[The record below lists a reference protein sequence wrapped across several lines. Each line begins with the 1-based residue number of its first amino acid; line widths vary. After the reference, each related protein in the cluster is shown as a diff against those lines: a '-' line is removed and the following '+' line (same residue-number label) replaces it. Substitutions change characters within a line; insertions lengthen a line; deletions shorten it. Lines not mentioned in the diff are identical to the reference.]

1 MNESGCA
8 VAPLI
13 WHGDAENGW
22 LEMLDQTQLPTKQVA
37 IECRTAGDVFEGIR
51 MLRVRGAPA
60 IGVAG
65 AYGLILAA
73 QQIHSNSSRAFLGEL
88 TRQADWL
95 NSSRPTAVNLSWG
108 LGRLIRLAEKMPDSL
123 SLTDRRSLLLED
135 AKAIA
140 QEDKAMCTA
149 MAQHGLDLIPPGA
162 GILTHCNTGV
172 LATAGEGTALA
183 VIYAAHRA
191 GKNIRVYADET
202 RPLLQ
207 GSRLT
212 AWELKKAGV
221 PVTLICDNMAAM
233 VMRQGKIQAVLV
245 GADRIA
251 ANGDTANKIGTYTV
265 AVLARHHGIPFHVV
279 APTSSFDLGI
289 ESGTQI
295 PIEERA
301 AQEVICGYGKPTAPE
316 DVDVYNPAFDV
327 TPGDLITSI
336 ITENGI
342 IRPVTK
348 EIIEKTL
355 GESWKPGL

>member
-1 MNESGCA
+1 MNGTSGPIK
-8 VAPLI
+8 PLI
-13 WHGDAENGW
+13 WHGDSQNGW
-22 LEMLDQTQLPTKQVA
+22 LEMLDQTQLPTNQVSV
-37 IECRTAGDVFEGIR
+37 ECRTARDVFEGIR

-65 AYGLILAA
+65 AFGLILAA
-73 QQIHSNSSRAFLGEL
+73 QKIDSPSSKAFLEEL
-88 TRQADWL
+88 TRQANWL

-108 LGRLIRLAEKMPDSL
+108 LARLTRLAAALPDSL
-123 SLTDRRSLLLED
+123 PLTDRRNLLLEE

-140 QEDKAMCTA
+140 LEDKAMCQA
-149 MAQHGLDLIPPGA
+149 MAFHGLGLIPVGA

-183 VIYAAHRA
+183 VIYAAHKA

-212 AWELKKAGV
+212 AWELQKAGV
-221 PVTLICDNMAAM
+221 PVTLLCDNMAAM

-251 ANGDTANKIGTYTV
+251 SNGDTANKIGTYSV
-265 AVLARHHGIPFHVV
+265 AVMAKHHGIPFHVV

-289 ESGTQI
+289 ESGAQI

-301 AQEVICGYGKPTAPE
+301 AQEITCGYGKPTAPE
-316 DVDVYNPAFDV
+316 DVEVYNPAFDV
-327 TPGDLITSI
+327 TPADLITSI
-336 ITENGI
+336 VTENGI
-342 IRPVTK
+342 IGPVSP
-348 EIIEKTL
+348 ENIEKTL
-355 GESWKPGL
+355 GQSWKPGL

>member
-1 MNESGCA
+1 MSESKCP
-8 VAPLI
+8 VAPLV

-22 LEMLDQTQLPTKQVA
+22 LEMLDQTQLPTKQASV
-37 IECRTAGDVFEGIR
+37 ECRTAGDVFEGIK

-65 AYGLILAA
+65 AFGLVLAA
-73 QQIHSNSSRAFLGEL
+73 QRIHADSPDAFWGEL
-88 TRQADWL
+88 ARQANWL

-108 LGRLIRLAEKMPDSL
+108 LGRLIRLAEKTPDSL
-123 SLTDRRSLLLED
+123 PLKECRSLLLEE
-135 AKAIA
+135 ANSIA
-140 QEDKAMCTA
+140 LEDKAMCQA
-149 MAQHGLDLIPPGA
+149 MAQKGLELIPQGA

-221 PVTLICDNMAAM
+221 PVTLLCDNMAAM

-251 ANGDTANKIGTYTV
+251 ANGDTANKIGTYSV

-342 IRPVTK
+342 IRPVSK
-348 EIIEKTL
+348 ENIEKTL
-355 GESWKPGL
+355 GQSWKPGL